1 MTFTTSSRQVCCL
14 KCSTFKLHMPFHACL
29 YIPTLIKTL
38 SGCYMMRPDTDCA
51 LRIYQGQ
58 GCVELYGSAHQH
70 ASSRL
75 PPHTQPH
82 RHGVM
87 QKETAACLR
96 TMAVAAS
103 SKRFIQTITAQNC
116 CTPGTIHC
124 SARKQGQTGR
134 VVPTFLHLAQSRSCS
149 W

>member
-87 QKETAACLR
+87 QKETAACLQTR
-96 TMAVAAS
+96 NAS
-103 SKRFIQTITAQNC
+103 SVRVSTEHGSSGQLKTFHPNNHSSKLLHPWYNTLQ
-116 CTPGTIHC
+116 CT
-124 SARKQGQTGR
+124 QTGSDWP
-134 VVPTFLHLAQSRSCS
+134 V
-149 W
+149 